1 MLFQIYPSD
10 VEAQLSKIAEMH
22 MDCDFYGC
30 SFSDNKLIH
39 LRDNQLSIWHYEVD
53 TLITTGIGRG
63 YNHVVLFSI
72 PLLRL
77 VGLSFRTDFGLRQDY
92 KRFTN
97 FWCLNLAHKFHVCGH
112 AIISFILCFL
122 RWRRWQPFHW
132 PPVWMVFWNP
142 STTPFRNFVWLLSPS
157 LWTGY
162 WWRLD
167 KPLDDRAGSPSRSRE
182 SDLRALSSLQ
192 QYSREMV
199 ESWRE
204 DWCKGLQY
212 FIISQRF
219 WMCHQ
224 HHFPLCSW
232 FLHTIQFLS
241 FLWTTCLHRLINW
254 RNQSPWLSFCTTIN
268 ATFLN

>member
-1 MLFQIYPSD
+1 MAEEYLYSLGADIWTCKAMGGCTSICDLSMFYSYYKFMLFQIYPSD

-122 RWRRWQPFHW
+122 RWRR
-132 PPVWMVFWNP
+132 
-142 STTPFRNFVWLLSPS
+142 
-157 LWTGY
+157 
-162 WWRLD
+162 
-167 KPLDDRAGSPSRSRE
+167 
-182 SDLRALSSLQ
+182 
-192 QYSREMV
+192 
-199 ESWRE
+199 
-204 DWCKGLQY
+204 
-212 FIISQRF
+212 
-219 WMCHQ
+219 
-224 HHFPLCSW
+224 
-232 FLHTIQFLS
+232 
-241 FLWTTCLHRLINW
+241 
-254 RNQSPWLSFCTTIN
+254 
-268 ATFLN
+268 